1 MLQRQE
7 GLMYII
13 TYDILFGQ
21 VILSNIYGSFDLFS
35 NLICLEESNTLRV
48 TLGSKMVSGKITQ
61 GVIAQE
67 ANLFDE

>member
-13 TYDILFGQ
+13 AYDILFGQ

-35 NLICLEESNTLRV
+35 NLLCLEESNILRV
-48 TLGSKMVSGKITQ
+48 NLRSQMVS
-61 GVIAQE
+61 
-67 ANLFDE
+67 